1 MATTT
6 IPWGDGSG
14 DNIYLTYSSASGNQT
29 VEVTSDANTGAA
41 RSKVVTFTS
50 GVGNI
55 TKSLTVSQERA
66 VPSESRVQYLDNLG
80 NLGTYIDTGVLSG
93 NTIRI
98 IVTASNMA
106 SAMGHFCG
114 ARRALRNSMLM
125 MGTANSGAVFRADL
139 GNTVGEF
146 TINYAATGDTP
157 KKYEI
162 NAATKEFY
170 INDVLTKNLSNNT
183 FSYQYNI
190 HLFGYNDAGTHANM
204 RKRVRIWSAQIYQG
218 DTLVRD
224 FVPYR
229 VQQTGYM
236 KDLVSGNLYGNSG
249 SGDFTL
255 GEDITL

>member
-1 MATTT
+1 MATTE
-6 IPWGDGSG
+6 IPWGDGSN
-14 DNIYLTYSSASGNQT
+14 DKIYLTYPSASGDQT
-29 VEVTSDANTGAA
+29 VVVTSDANTGAA

-55 TKSLTVSQERA
+55 TQSLTINQERA
-66 VPSESRVQYLDNLG
+66 VPSESRIQYLDNINALG
-80 NLGTYIDTGVLSG
+80 AYIDTGILSG

-125 MGTANSGAVFRADL
+125 MGTANSGAIFRADL
-139 GNTVGEF
+139 GNTVGEY
-146 TINYAATGDTP
+146 TISYAAQGDTP

-170 INDVLTKNLSNNT
+170 IDDVLTKNLSNNT
-183 FSYQYNI
+183 FSYQYNM
-190 HLFGYNDAGTHANM
+190 HLFGYNNAGTHENM
-204 RKRVRIWSAQIYQG
+204 RKRVRIWSAKIYQG

-236 KDLVSGNLYGNSG
+236 KDLVSGDLYGNSG
-249 SGDFTL
+249 TGNFVL
-255 GEDITL
+255 GPDVS